1 MGSRLT
7 KAVDCTVFS
16 DCLVSLSTIGLCHK
30 NKLNFCLSMCVAK
43 DYSGWAIL
51 AIWNWVYWKWHFG
64 RKISL
69 GQMKI
74 IYSEFC
80 ALEKQIPF
88 SDTWLSNVFI
98 IKNIYYY
105 KTE

>member
-1 MGSRLT
+1 
-7 KAVDCTVFS
+7 
-16 DCLVSLSTIGLCHK
+16 
-30 NKLNFCLSMCVAK
+30 
-43 DYSGWAIL
+43 
-51 AIWNWVYWKWHFG
+51 
-64 RKISL
+64 
-69 GQMKI
+69 MKI